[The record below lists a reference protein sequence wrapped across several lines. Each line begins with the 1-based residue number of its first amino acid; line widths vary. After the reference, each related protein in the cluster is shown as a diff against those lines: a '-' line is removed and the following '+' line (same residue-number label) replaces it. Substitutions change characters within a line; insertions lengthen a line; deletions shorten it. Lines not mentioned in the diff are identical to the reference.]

1 MKKEEEDIRNS
12 PEDNHSG
19 SEAHVR
25 NFKIRPS
32 HDEDDRISVNAF
44 VLMGGRSGTY
54 YIRVTSDAV
63 DRNCHHVEITRC
75 DGDVVD
81 AFEFRFPGTAP
92 DGHMEAVQVIHETYI
107 GPVQD
112 WYDYAVSVEKAGESE

>member
-1 MKKEEEDIRNS
+1 MTKDREEIRNS
-12 PEDNHSG
+12 PEDSDSG
-19 SEAHVR
+19 SGAHVR

-32 HDEDDRISVNAF
+32 HDEDDKISVNAF

-54 YIRVTSDAV
+54 YLRVTSDSV
-63 DRNCHHVEITRC
+63 DRGSHHVEITQI
-75 DGDVVD
+75 DGDVLD
-81 AFEFRFPGTAP
+81 AFEFIFPGTAP

-112 WYDYAVSVEKAGESE
+112 WYDYAVSADEAGESE

>member
-1 MKKEEEDIRNS
+1 MTSD
-12 PEDNHSG
+12 
-19 SEAHVR
+19 
-25 NFKIRPS
+25 
-32 HDEDDRISVNAF
+32 SVNQ
-44 VLMGGRSGTY
+44 
-54 YIRVTSDAV
+54 D
-63 DRNCHHVEITRC
+63 CHYVEITRS

-112 WYDYAVSVEKAGESE
+112 WYDYAVSADEAGESE